1 MTILLDTTAQR
12 TSALRLG
19 RGAAA
24 ALALI
29 LVAVAALAL
38 RRVLPANNDVSWLL
52 TAGEQVLAGKTLY
65 AGVIETNPP
74 IAVLAYIPAILI
86 ARALGVAAEPVVD
99 GLMFVAMAAALGCV
113 AAMLRRSDRLRDL
126 HDPLLLAPVLAVLAV
141 LPTQEFGQREHIA
154 LIAGLPFFA
163 ALMLRVNGAT
173 PARWQIVAAGLGAG
187 VMLAFKPHFI
197 FAFAGAVVVTAVL
210 RRSWRILFVP
220 ENWIAGVV
228 VLGYM
233 AIVAILFPEFFTVV
247 LPIARDVYV
256 PVGRSLPRMMAT
268 MGAVCWLGVMLII
281 LLLQQARRD
290 RAVMV
295 LVAGSLGFAGAFFM
309 QHKGWPYQS
318 YPMIAL
324 AFLAAI
330 TAAASVRFGAQRLV
344 GLSVVSALIA
354 LFVSA
359 MAWFTDTFNAQPLQ
373 AAIAR
378 HGDRPALLAISG
390 EPGIGHPAV
399 RALHG
404 TWVSREASLW
414 ITAHAD
420 YMKRHGLIPPG
431 KADALGRHVARERAW
446 LIEDIRR
453 QPPTVVVVDN
463 MGGRWGEWI
472 AADAELSALL
482 KPYAKADSVGGVD
495 ILVRRAAA
503 VTGR

>member
-1 MTILLDTTAQR
+1 MTILLDTSTQR
-12 TSALRLG
+12 TGVLRLG
-19 RGAAA
+19 RGAAVL
-24 ALALI
+24 LALI
-29 LVAVAALAL
+29 AVAVAVLAL

-52 TAGEQVLAGKTLY
+52 TAGEQVLAGRTLY

-86 ARALGVAAEPVVD
+86 ARAAGVAAEPVVD
-99 GLMFVAMAAALGCV
+99 VLMVLAMIVSLGCV
-113 AAMLRRSDRLRDL
+113 ALTLRRSDRLRHL
-126 HDPLLLAPVLAVLAV
+126 HDPLLLAPALAILAV

-163 ALMLRVNGAT
+163 ALMLRANGEE
-173 PARWQIVAAGLGAG
+173 PAHWQIVAAGVGAG

-197 FAFAGAVVVTAVL
+197 LAFGCAVIAAALL
-210 RRSWRILFVP
+210 RRSWRILFVA

-228 VLGYM
+228 VLGY
-233 AIVAILFPEFFTVV
+233 AAVVALVFPEFFTLV

-256 PVGRSLPRMMAT
+256 PVGRSLPSMVAT
-268 MGAVCWLGVMLII
+268 MGAVCWLGVMLIV
-281 LLLQQARRD
+281 LLSQHVRCD

-295 LVAGSLGFAGAFFM
+295 LAAGSLGFAVAFFV

-324 AFLAAI
+324 AFLAAV
-330 TAAASVRFGAQRLV
+330 AAMASFRFEARRWVGASVVAVL
-344 GLSVVSALIA
+344 LA

-373 AAIAR
+373 AALAR
-378 HGDRPALLAISG
+378 HGERPVLLAISG
-390 EPGIGHPAV
+390 EPGVGHPAV

-414 ITAHAD
+414 ITAHAE
-420 YMKRHGLIPPG
+420 YMKRHGLVPPG
-431 KADALGRHVARERAW
+431 KADALARHVAQERAW

-453 QPPTVVVVDN
+453 QPPTLVVVDN

-472 AADAELSALL
+472 AADPELSALL

-495 ILVRRAAA
+495 ILIRSDA
-503 VTGR
+503 VTAR

>member
-1 MTILLDTTAQR
+1 MTILLDTSTQR
-12 TSALRLG
+12 TGVLRLG

-24 ALALI
+24 ALALVA
-29 LVAVAALAL
+29 VAVAALAL

-86 ARALGVAAEPVVD
+86 ARAAGIAAEPVVD
-99 GLMFVAMAAALGCV
+99 ALMMLAMIVSLVCV
-113 AAMLRRSDRLRDL
+113 ALMLRRSGRLRHL
-126 HDPLLLAPVLAVLAV
+126 HDPLLLAPALAVLAV

-163 ALMLRVNGAT
+163 ALMLRVNGEE
-173 PARWQIVAAGLGAG
+173 PARWQIVAAGVGAG

-197 FAFAGAVVVTAVL
+197 LAFGCAVVAAALL
-210 RRSWRILFVP
+210 RQSWRLLAVA
-220 ENWIAGVV
+220 ENWMAGVV
-228 VLGYM
+228 VLGY
-233 AIVAILFPEFFTVV
+233 AAVVALVFPEFFTVV

-256 PVGRSLPRMMAT
+256 PVGRSLPSMIAT
-268 MGAVCWLGVMLII
+268 MGAVCWLGVMLIV
-281 LLLQQARRD
+281 LLSQRARRD

-295 LVAGSLGFAGAFFM
+295 LAAGSLGFAAAFFV

-330 TAAASVRFGAQRLV
+330 AAMASFRFEARRRIGASVVAALLV
-344 GLSVVSALIA
+344 

-373 AAIAR
+373 AALAR
-378 HGDRPALLAISG
+378 HGERPVLLAISG

-414 ITAHAD
+414 VTAHAE
-420 YMKRHGLIPPG
+420 YMKRHGLIAPG
-431 KADALGRHVARERAW
+431 KADALARHMAQERAW

-453 QPPTVVVVDN
+453 QPPTLVVVDN

-472 AADAELSALL
+472 AADPELSALL
-482 KPYAKADSVGGVD
+482 QPYAKADSVGGVD
-495 ILVRRAAA
+495 ILIRRAAA
-503 VTGR
+503 VTAR